1 MTKVHPTHRGL
12 AIRCVDVAAG
22 RLPGINKHPL
32 QGLHPDSEKPIG
44 YDDAIDAATG
54 LNYMDTPAAAVLIGA
69 SPQYVAAVRLFAP
82 GTTLSESEKGMGYR
96 VGESYWMPADAA
108 VLPYVWE
115 AREAE
120 GIGNFDL
127 ANHPVTKNRFE
138 VKTADLPHEPIGNG
152 QKEPAEPRRPLMLGD
167 QVCYT
172 LNPAGDTVFDGVV
185 YELRMVQGKYNK
197 GPTQQ
202 CRLYGEDVWR
212 WDGDLYLI
220 LPSTEGAGHD

>member
-54 LNYMDTPAAAVLIGA
+54 LNYMDTPADAVLIGA

-96 VGESYWMPADAA
+96 VGESYWMPADCGLL
-108 VLPYVWE
+108 LPYVWD

-120 GIGNFDL
+120 GTGEMPPATMDPE
-127 ANHPVTKNRFE
+127 PVA
-138 VKTADLPHEPIGNG
+138 VPIGNG
-152 QKEPAEPRRPLMLGD
+152 IEHAPLPPRRPLVVGD
-167 QVCYT
+167 SVCYT
-172 LNPAGDTVFDGVV
+172 LNPAGDTVHDGVV
-185 YELRMVQGKYNK
+185 DELRRVWGKYNK
-197 GPTQQ
+197 ELTQQ
-202 CRLYGEDVWR
+202 CRLRGEDVWR